1 MGIILS
7 FLTCVFGDSV
17 EQRVSLE
24 FLDLRQF
31 SLIFWESNTRNI
43 FFFLNNFDSI
53 SGEAK
58 RVLLR

>member
-43 FFFLNNFDSI
+43 FFFF
-53 SGEAK
+53 K
-58 RVLLR
+58 